1 VRIHNRETCTAML
14 IATLFIIYSVFVYQQ
29 MNVKKIW
36 YIPIKC
42 NSTIRQ
48 NGILLFWK
56 KVNEAWDH
64 HAEKDKS
71 TSETQIPHFHSFANL
86 DLKVIIWHDWKR
98 GLFRIEGISVLIES
112 FLIYVKIH
120 LTIEEW
126 IYVWVYS
133 IPLASILVFTPMPH
147 SFDYCSFVVSF
158 EIRKCSP
165 PFFLFKD
172 CFGILKFL
180 VIPHTFHMDFL
191 ILSGITLNL

>member
-1 VRIHNRETCTAML
+1 MEFCCFERKWMKLEITMPRKISQPQKHKYHVFSL
-14 IATLFIIYSVFVYQQ
+14 IYKSRPKSNN
-29 MNVKKIW
+29 MIW
-36 YIPIKC
+36 
-42 NSTIRQ
+42 
-48 NGILLFWK
+48 L
-56 KVNEAWDH
+56 
-64 HAEKDKS
+64 EK
-71 TSETQIPHFHSFANL
+71 
-86 DLKVIIWHDWKR
+86 
-98 GLFRIEGISVLIES
+98 GLFSIEGISVLIES
-112 FLIYVKIH
+112 FLIYIKIH